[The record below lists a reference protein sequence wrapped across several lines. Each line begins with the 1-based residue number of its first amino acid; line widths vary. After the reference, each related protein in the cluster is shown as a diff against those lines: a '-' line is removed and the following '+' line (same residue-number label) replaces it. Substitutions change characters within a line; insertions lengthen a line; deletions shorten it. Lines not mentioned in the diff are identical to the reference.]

1 MNRVIRAGLL
11 FTAIFALVLTA
22 IPAPN
27 AIAGDAVEH
36 AIFTVSGMTCGGC
49 VGAVK
54 TALKKTKGVTE
65 YEVSLEEGEATVTFN
80 PAETDVDKIAA
91 AISKTGF
98 TAKVKESEEEAA

>member
-1 MNRVIRAGLL
+1 MNRAIRAGLL

-27 AIAGDAVEH
+27 AFAGDDAGH
-36 AIFTVSGMTCGGC
+36 ATFSISGMTCGGC

-65 YEVSLEEGEATVTFN
+65 YEVSLEAGEATVTFN
-80 PAETDVDKIAA
+80 PAETDVDAIAA

-98 TAKVKESEEEAA
+98 TAKVKADEEAA